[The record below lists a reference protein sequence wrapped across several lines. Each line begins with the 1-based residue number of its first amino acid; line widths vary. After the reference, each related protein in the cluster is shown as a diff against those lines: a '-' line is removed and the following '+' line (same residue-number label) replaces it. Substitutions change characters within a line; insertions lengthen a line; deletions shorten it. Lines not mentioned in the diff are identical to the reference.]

1 MVAMMGVPILSIFI
15 APAAAA
21 GLLLPMY
28 ILADVY
34 AVWLFRGH
42 YSARNLK
49 ILIPAAAI
57 GIFVAFLLISR
68 VPVEAT
74 KLVVALIGLGYLADA
89 LRKRLAG
96 DFAARPA
103 DVPRG
108 LVWGTLAGLTSYIS
122 HAGGAPYQAY
132 VLPQKLDKLVYL
144 GTTTIFFTIVNLLK
158 VPPYVLADQIN
169 AATLSRGLWLA
180 PFALLGAWSG
190 ATVSRMLPEKVFFLL
205 VEIALALVSFKLI
218 AEVLFT

>member
-1 MVAMMGVPILSIFI
+1 MMAMMGVPILSIFI

-49 ILIPAAAI
+49 ILIPASAL

-74 KLVVALIGLGYLADA
+74 KLAGVIEKRDSILDIVSSRDQAGPCKPHAR
-89 LRKRLAG
+89 LR
-96 DFAARPA
+96 ARI
-103 DVPRG
+103 VREN
-108 LVWGTLAGLTSYIS
+108 TL
-122 HAGGAPYQAY
+122 HKP
-132 VLPQKLDKLVYL
+132 
-144 GTTTIFFTIVNLLK
+144 
-158 VPPYVLADQIN
+158 
-169 AATLSRGLWLA
+169 
-180 PFALLGAWSG
+180 
-190 ATVSRMLPEKVFFLL
+190 
-205 VEIALALVSFKLI
+205 
-218 AEVLFT
+218 